1 VLERH
6 SRAASPVSMDGRLFI
21 QGEEVIMAY
30 DAYNGS
36 LIWKREIPGAVR
48 AMADVDCG
56 NLTLTKDG
64 LYVAAW
70 EKCYRLDP
78 VSGETIRI
86 YEMPDSPDGSQR
98 RWGYLTYSDGIVYGS
113 STTPL
118 REGYAAV
125 YDNLVED
132 GKWRDTE
139 DLIPQYRTEMER
151 LKAKY
156 PVPNEK
162 MRKELHRSG
171 VLFRSMA
178 SWPRGG
184 EFSIKGAVTENE
196 QSASNKVFALDAET
210 GKLLWVHNGGKI
222 ANITIALGNGNIY
235 FAESNIS
242 GQARMKAI
250 NERQRLTKRGVYKER
265 TDILKDLEEAE
276 TEVALLMKNEN
287 PNPGYAQKMSYRV
300 NTLKAEMFREEHK
313 QGSLEYEDADV
324 RIVTAL
330 DAATGKKLWSKS
342 VDLTGCCGDRM
353 GTLFYDDM
361 LFFAGNTG
369 NHDAWRYWHGSLKWR
384 RVMALSASNGDVKWS
399 RPLNYRT
406 RPLILGDKLIIE
418 PRACN
423 PHTGEIL
430 TRTHPVTGKEV
441 PWEFLRPGH
450 TCAET
455 AASADGLFY
464 RSACTAIY
472 DVTKDRGV
480 AYFGA
485 LREGCLINM
494 IPASGLV
501 LIPEAASG
509 CVCSYPIRTTVVL
522 KSKEKRTEPWTVY
535 ITHGP
540 MTPVKQFS
548 INLGAPSDYKD
559 DEGKVWFAYPNP
571 NTHYNNHFTNYGVKF
586 DLRDEFL
593 PDMGYFTGDAKS
605 INIEGSDKPWLYSS
619 GCLGLSHCE
628 IPLID
633 DIFGEEE
640 GVYTVRLGFK
650 SLPGDRKDKRVFDIR
665 LQGEKVLEDLDI
677 SKEAGSSNAVVIKE
691 FRGIKVK
698 NLLSLNL
705 DPKKA
710 NLSEDEAP
718 VINFIEVI
726 REDLAEAE
734 QIPGSDELITTSMV
748 KTMLTKAASE
758 LKDNNTEAALE
769 NYHQVLDASASSNDQ
784 KMQALEGLATI
795 ANPKSLSRLIPYCR
809 DVTPMPKGFKEYYR
823 HLDLISFGKY
833 KEMDPNRPSTPQ
845 RKVESIVW
853 DYDEPGAELISSG
866 LKAFIAIAN
875 KISEKDK
882 DKAIRMLKY
891 ALDYANEDNHKKIVS
906 SLNELG
912 VEMGGTKTI

>member
-1 VLERH
+1 MACSTAQP
-6 SRAASPVSMDGRLFI
+6 SRR
-21 QGEEVIMAY
+21 
-30 DAYNGS
+30 
-36 LIWKREIPGAVR
+36 
-48 AMADVDCG
+48 
-56 NLTLTKDG
+56 
-64 LYVAAW
+64 
-70 EKCYRLDP
+70 
-78 VSGETIRI
+78 
-86 YEMPDSPDGSQR
+86 
-98 RWGYLTYSDGIVYGS
+98 
-113 STTPL
+113 
-118 REGYAAV
+118 
-125 YDNLVED
+125 
-132 GKWRDTE
+132 
-139 DLIPQYRTEMER
+139 
-151 LKAKY
+151 
-156 PVPNEK
+156 
-162 MRKELHRSG
+162 
-171 VLFRSMA
+171 
-178 SWPRGG
+178 
-184 EFSIKGAVTENE
+184 
-196 QSASNKVFALDAET
+196 
-210 GKLLWVHNGGKI
+210 
-222 ANITIALGNGNIY
+222 
-235 FAESNIS
+235 
-242 GQARMKAI
+242 
-250 NERQRLTKRGVYKER
+250 
-265 TDILKDLEEAE
+265 
-276 TEVALLMKNEN
+276 
-287 PNPGYAQKMSYRV
+287 
-300 NTLKAEMFREEHK
+300 
-313 QGSLEYEDADV
+313 
-324 RIVTAL
+324 
-330 DAATGKKLWSKS
+330 
-342 VDLTGCCGDRM
+342 
-353 GTLFYDDM
+353 
-361 LFFAGNTG
+361 
-369 NHDAWRYWHGSLKWR
+369 
-384 RVMALSASNGDVKWS
+384 
-399 RPLNYRT
+399 
-406 RPLILGDKLIIE
+406 
-418 PRACN
+418 
-423 PHTGEIL
+423 
-430 TRTHPVTGKEV
+430 
-441 PWEFLRPGH
+441 
-450 TCAET
+450 
-455 AASADGLFY
+455 
-464 RSACTAIY
+464 
-472 DVTKDRGV
+472 
-480 AYFGA
+480 
-485 LREGCLINM
+485 
-494 IPASGLV
+494 